1 MQDTEYYSLDD
12 PLIDTD
18 TGIYTFV
25 YDPIDADTYYMKVY
39 IGQNVRLKN
48 FPSSLNESFT
58 TTFDSD
64 SIPQVEYTVE
74 YGPDFCT
81 IHLSSSDYLENINTL
96 KLSCSDNSCPL
107 SES

>member
-48 FPSSLNESFT
+48 FPS
-58 TTFDSD
+58 
-64 SIPQVEYTVE
+64 P
-74 YGPDFCT
+74 C
-81 IHLSSSDYLENINTL
+81 
-96 KLSCSDNSCPL
+96 
-107 SES
+107 